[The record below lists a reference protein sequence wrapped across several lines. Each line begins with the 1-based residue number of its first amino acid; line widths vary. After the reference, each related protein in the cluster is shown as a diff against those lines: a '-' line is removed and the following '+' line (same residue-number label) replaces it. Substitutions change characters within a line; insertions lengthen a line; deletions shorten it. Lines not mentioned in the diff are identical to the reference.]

1 MGHHSC
7 CNKQKVKR
15 GLWSP
20 EEDEKLIN
28 YISSYGHGCWSSV
41 PRLAGNCFF
50 PLEVLVLSESINVSW
65 VFFSPFFLSLFLSLP
80 PSLPPSPSPNYVKA
94 FSLCSF
100 SFSPLSSLKLLD
112 FFHDF
117 LFTFAQTFLGFTLVF
132 SLSLS
137 NHFCR
142 LTPQYFHG
150 FLFVFFWLNLD
161 GGRSAEM
168 WKELQTEMDKLPE
181 T

>member
-1 MGHHSC
+1 MAAGAQFQDLQVTVSS
-7 CNKQKVKR
+7 
-15 GLWSP
+15 LWRCRFFQNP
-20 EEDEKLIN
+20 LMF
-28 YISSYGHGCWSSV
+28 HG
-41 PRLAGNCFF
+41 
-50 PLEVLVLSESINVSW
+50 
-65 VFFSPFFLSLFLSLP
+65 VFFLLSFSLSLSLRPSLP
-80 PSLPPSPSPNYVKA
+80 PSLSPKYVKA

-132 SLSLS
+132 SLSLSLSLS